1 MGEVRGGFHI
11 PCRWKGMC
19 KGPEAGRK
27 EHGNVRNEECGYSL
41 VKERMRGNE
50 ARKVCR
56 GWIIQDSQA
65 TRISS
70 NFLF

>member
-1 MGEVRGGFHI
+1 MRSGEDSIFHADGRV
-11 PCRWKGMC
+11 CA
-19 KGPEAGRK
+19 KGPEAGGK
-27 EHGNVRNEECGYSL
+27 EHGNVRNEECGCSL